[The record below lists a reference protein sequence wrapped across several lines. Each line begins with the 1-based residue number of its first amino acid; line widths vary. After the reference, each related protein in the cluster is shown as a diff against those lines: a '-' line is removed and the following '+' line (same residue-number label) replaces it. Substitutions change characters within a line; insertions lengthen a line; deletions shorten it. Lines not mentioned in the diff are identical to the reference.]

1 MVIKQMLNN
10 NVVISENE
18 NGQEVVVMGRGL
30 AFGTKKGDVIPAD
43 KIEKIFTD
51 GQDYHSEH
59 FVKLIS
65 EIDLENF
72 EFIECLINY
81 VKTNL
86 GKKLNNSI
94 YITLTDHINTLL
106 ERASLNA
113 YVKNTMLW
121 DIKRL
126 YKEEFQLSK
135 EIVYKINDKLGSK
148 FDDDE
153 AASIAMH
160 IINAE
165 LDTDMKTAMNITKV
179 MTEILNIVKYNFR
192 IIYDEDSLSY
202 YRFVTH
208 LRFFTQR
215 VFSGNTYSES
225 DENELFEMV
234 KDKYKEMY
242 ECSLKIKKFL
252 LSEYKYELEDE
263 ECLYLT
269 IHIAKVVRESK
280 FL

>member
-135 EIVYKINDKLGSK
+135 EVVYKINDKLGSK

-215 VFSGNTYSES
+215 IFSGNTYSES